1 MENQFINGK
10 PEEATAPV
18 VAAPAE
24 VPVEAAAPVA
34 EVKPEEA
41 PAPVETGESVD
52 EAKLD
57 FEALYHETRL
67 ANETLKA
74 KLKDLEAFA
83 ARAAAM
89 GFKGAPVHTGA

>member
-10 PEEATAPV
+10 PEEAPAPV
-18 VAAPAE
+18 VAAPVE

-41 PAPVETGESVD
+41 PVPVEEAAGEVK
-52 EAKLD
+52 ED
-57 FEALYHETRL
+57 FEALYHEARL

-74 KLKDLEAFA
+74 KLKELEAFA